1 MNEKDRTQVIALQKP
16 ANDDKEAWKAHWKQ
30 QGWQWRIEPEI
41 DGERQKFL
49 TERRSITS
57 DIEQSIY
64 PFKDIKLSRADVEW
78 LLSTHGNGHG
88 PVDWSDES
96 QRKREGLDLRGADL
110 CKVNLGGLPLACTC
124 WGLIWHR
131 RSSETEEQLEIAGAH
146 LEGTDFRE
154 TSLEGSC
161 FRGANLKKANLSRA
175 HLAQADLTRTN
186 LSDSTLREVDMRK
199 AILIRAHL
207 EGAMLSGADF
217 EGADLRGAHLEGAIL
232 HRVNLMEADL
242 RNAFFD
248 TATSLDDI
256 ILSKGKDGCAR
267 LSGVHWGDVDLS
279 VANWKSVKVL
289 GDEQKAHQ
297 PKTADGEMKQRSERV
312 NEYRAAVRA
321 TRQLAIMLRDQGL
334 GGDADYFAYRAR
346 VLYRM
351 ERWWRLWSREQ
362 VQRPLI
368 WIQLLLAWVLSTLF
382 DLLAGYGYKPERA
395 VFCYLVVITGFATA
409 YVIFGHLLPLEALV
423 FSLTSFHGRGFS
435 PGENITLDNPLTV
448 FAAME
453 AVVGLVIEIS
463 LISTVT
469 QRLFGK

>member
-1 MNEKDRTQVIALQKP
+1 M
-16 ANDDKEAWKAHWKQ
+16 
-30 QGWQWRIEPEI
+30 
-41 DGERQKFL
+41 
-49 TERRSITS
+49 
-57 DIEQSIY
+57 
-64 PFKDIKLSRADVEW
+64 
-78 LLSTHGNGHG
+78 
-88 PVDWSDES
+88 
-96 QRKREGLDLRGADL
+96 
-110 CKVNLGGLPLACTC
+110 
-124 WGLIWHR
+124 
-131 RSSETEEQLEIAGAH
+131 
-146 LEGTDFRE
+146 
-154 TSLEGSC
+154 
-161 FRGANLKKANLSRA
+161 
-175 HLAQADLTRTN
+175 
-186 LSDSTLREVDMRK
+186 
-199 AILIRAHL
+199 
-207 EGAMLSGADF
+207 
-217 EGADLRGAHLEGAIL
+217 
-232 HRVNLMEADL
+232 
-242 RNAFFD
+242 
-248 TATSLDDI
+248 
-256 ILSKGKDGCAR
+256 
-267 LSGVHWGDVDLS
+267 
-279 VANWKSVKVL
+279 
-289 GDEQKAHQ
+289 
-297 PKTADGEMKQRSERV
+297 
-312 NEYRAAVRA
+312 RA
-321 TRQLAIMLRDQGL
+321 TRQLAIMLPDQGL